1 MRTFA
6 PLLILLAPLLPARS
20 ACAQITVD
28 LNALSALPSPTA
40 HPRPTRTHPH
50 YVLRPLHPLPLPP
63 PLHPLPLP
71 PELPP
76 TTALNSPLP
85 QGEVGASEGARRTPG
100 EGPPAKPP
108 SQTVAIAASP
118 PPPAAI
124 PSVPAN
130 APPAPPPIATPPST
144 PAVSAHPVTASIT
157 FSPNQ
162 TTLPLSA
169 THNLTALGKQAA
181 ASPTATINVLAY
193 APADAHDPSVARRLS
208 LDRALAI
215 RSVLIAAGV
224 PSSRIYLR
232 ALGASAP
239 AGAANE
245 AQISIL
251 GANLP
256 ATAQAQA
263 QGKPQ

>member
-1 MRTFA
+1 MAT
-6 PLLILLAPLLPARS
+6 
-20 ACAQITVD
+20 
-28 LNALSALPSPTA
+28 
-40 HPRPTRTHPH
+40 
-50 YVLRPLHPLPLPP
+50 
-63 PLHPLPLP
+63 
-71 PELPP
+71 
-76 TTALNSPLP
+76 
-85 QGEVGASEGARRTPG
+85 
-100 EGPPAKPP
+100 
-108 SQTVAIAASP
+108 AASP
-118 PPPAAI
+118 PPPVAI

-130 APPAPPPIATPPST
+130 APPAPPPIATPPGT
-144 PAVSAHPVTASIT
+144 PAVSARPVTASIA
-157 FSPNQ
+157 FSPDQ
-162 TTLPLSA
+162 STLPPSA
-169 THNLTALGKQAA
+169 THDLTTLGKQAA

-245 AQISIL
+245 AQISML

>member
-6 PLLILLAPLLPARS
+6 PLLILLAPLLPARF
-20 ACAQITVD
+20 ACAQVTVD
-28 LNALSALPSPTA
+28 LNALSALPNPAA
-40 HPRPTRTHPH
+40 HARPTRTHPH
-50 YVLRPLHPLPLPP
+50 YVLRPLHPLPLPV

-71 PELPP
+71 PEPPP
-76 TTALNSPLP
+76 TTALNSSLP
-85 QGEVGASEGARRTPG
+85 QREVNAPKGAKRAPG
-100 EGPPAKPP
+100 EGPK
-108 SQTVAIAASP
+108 TVATAASP

-124 PSVPAN
+124 PSVPVN
-130 APPAPPPIATPPST
+130 APPPPPSVATLPGT
-144 PAVSAHPVTASIT
+144 PAASARPVTTSIA
-157 FSPNQ
+157 FSPDQ
-162 TTLPLSA
+162 STLPPSA
-169 THNLTALGKQAA
+169 THDLTALGKQAA

-245 AQISIL
+245 AQISML

-256 ATAQAQA
+256 ATAAQAQA